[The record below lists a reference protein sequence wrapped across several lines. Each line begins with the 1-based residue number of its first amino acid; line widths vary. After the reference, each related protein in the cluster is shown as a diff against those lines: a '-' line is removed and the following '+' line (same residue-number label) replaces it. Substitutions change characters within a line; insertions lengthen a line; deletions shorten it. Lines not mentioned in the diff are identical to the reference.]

1 MFSLSRFFWSVE
13 NDAVR
18 CLKLCNAIANNNS
31 VRGFEVI
38 DAIKNQVDAAACKAT
53 VSRADI
59 YLGHNSTT
67 CSHLG
72 QRPNWQVVLGR
83 RDARTTSQNADDE
96 LPRPSSSSLCLSALI
111 SMFASKGLS
120 PQDMTA
126 LSGAHTVALAQCF
139 TFRDR
144 PYQDSNMDANLA
156 ALRKQSCPPFG
167 GDSNLA
173 PPDLQSP
180 YRFGND
186 YHQNPLSPW
195 APPLPPGALQRCLV
209 GCLGLGVHHQRRRT
223 L

>member
-13 NDAVR
+13 NGAVR
-18 CLKLCNAIANNNS
+18 CLKLCNAITNNNS

-59 YLGHNSTT
+59 YLGHSSTR

-72 QRPNWQVVLGR
+72 QRPANLYLRFVVLGR

-144 PYQDSNMDANLA
+144 LYLDSNMDANLA
-156 ALRKQSCPPFG
+156 ALR
-167 GDSNLA
+167 
-173 PPDLQSP
+173 
-180 YRFGND
+180 
-186 YHQNPLSPW
+186 
-195 APPLPPGALQRCLV
+195 
-209 GCLGLGVHHQRRRT
+209 
-223 L
+223 